1 MMSEVPT
8 QQALALRSRLDRVLG
23 RRDGLRE
30 RLVEAQAA
38 VIRLEAEEE
47 VAELAGGLIR
57 TLIDNEVTA
66 GVKAVED
73 LLTEGLQV
81 VFDDQD
87 LSVRADVD
95 MQRGKVSVDFVTVQK
110 QADGTVTEGLSRDAF
125 GGAVTT
131 VQSVLL
137 RLIVTVRR
145 GLRPIVFL
153 DETLPA
159 FDSKYVV
166 NMASFMRTLCNR
178 LGVDILLVCHH
189 QPAMEEAA
197 DNAYRIVKTGGSAAF
212 RRVRGRVSP

>member
-1 MMSEVPT
+1 M
-8 QQALALRSRLDRVLG
+8 DRVLG
-23 RRDGLRE
+23 RRDGLRDRFE
-30 RLVEAQAA
+30 KAKAEVS
-38 VIRLEAEEE
+38 RLESEEE
-47 VAELAGGLIR
+47 LADLAAGLIR
-57 TLIDNEVTA
+57 TLIDNEVSA

-73 LLTEGLQV
+73 LLTEGLRV

-95 MQRGKVSVDFVTVQK
+95 VQRGKVSVDFVTVQR
-110 QADGTVTEGLSRDAF
+110 QADGTVTEGLSRDAY

-145 GLRPIVFL
+145 GLRPVVFL
-153 DETLPA
+153 DESLPA
-159 FDSKYVV
+159 FDSHYVQ
-166 NMASFMRTLCNR
+166 NMATFMRTLCDR

-197 DNAYRIVKTGGSAAF
+197 DRFYRIQKTNGAATF
-212 RRVRGRVSP
+212 RRIR